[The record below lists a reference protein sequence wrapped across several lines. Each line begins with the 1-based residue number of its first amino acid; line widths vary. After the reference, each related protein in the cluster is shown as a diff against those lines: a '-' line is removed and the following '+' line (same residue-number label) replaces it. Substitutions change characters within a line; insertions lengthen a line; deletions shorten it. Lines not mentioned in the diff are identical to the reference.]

1 MRSLYDFIITP
12 FTERYENEK
21 VIDDKVLIVNTSIE
35 DHKFISKKAIIV
47 KTPLAYNTP
56 IEVGDEVYVHH
67 NIFRRYY
74 GMDGKE
80 KNGSTFFKD
89 NLYFCRFE
97 QIYLYKHHDE
107 LYSNLEY
114 CFVKPIYNKS
124 SFETDKEE
132 PLTGVLKYTNP
143 TLIKQGLNKEALI
156 TFTPNSEFEF
166 IINGERLYCMKSNNI
181 ALQHEYTG
189 DEKEYNPSWAHCS

>member
-1 MRSLYDFIITP
+1 MRSIYNFIITP
-12 FTERYENEK
+12 HNKRYDNEK
-21 VIDDKVLIVNTSIE
+21 IIDDKTLIINTNIE
-35 DHKFISKKAIIV
+35 DHKFISKKAKVIE
-47 KTPLAYNTP
+47 TPMAYNTP
-56 IEVGDEVYVHH
+56 IEAGDEVYVHH

-89 NLYFCRFE
+89 NLYFCRLE
-97 QIYLYKHHDE
+97 QIYLYKRNNE
-107 LYSNLEY
+107 LYSNIDY

-124 SFETDKEE
+124 SLDLDKEQ

-181 ALQHEYTG
+181 ALQHEYEG
-189 DEKEYNPSWAHCS
+189 NEKEYNPSWAHCS

>member
-1 MRSLYDFIITP
+1 MKSIYNFIITP
-12 FTERYENEK
+12 HNKRYDNEK
-21 VIDDKVLIVNTSIE
+21 IIDDKTLIINTNIE
-35 DHKFISKKAIIV
+35 DHKFISKKAKVIE
-47 KTPLAYNTP
+47 TPMAYNTP
-56 IEVGDEVYVHH
+56 IEAGDEVYVHH

-89 NLYFCRFE
+89 NLYFCRLE
-97 QIYLYKHHDE
+97 QIYLYKRNNE
-107 LYSNLEY
+107 LYSNIDY

-124 SFETDKEE
+124 SLDLDKEQ

-143 TLIKQGLNKEALI
+143 NLIKQGLDKEALI

-166 IINGERLYCMKSNNI
+166 IIDGERLYCMKSNNI
-181 ALQHEYTG
+181 ALQHEYEG
-189 DEKEYNPSWAHCS
+189 HEKEYNPSWAHCS

>member
-1 MRSLYDFIITP
+1 MKSIYDFIITP
-12 FTERYENEK
+12 FTDRYENKK
-21 VIDDKVLIVNTSIE
+21 VIDNKELIVNTNIE
-35 DHKFISKKAIIV
+35 DHKFISKKAIVV
-47 KTPLAYNTP
+47 KTPIAYNTP
-56 IEVGDEVYVHH
+56 IEVGAEIYVHH

-97 QIYLYKHHDE
+97 QIYLYKHNDE

-124 SFETDKEE
+124 SFNIDKEE

-181 ALQHEYTG
+181 ALQHEYEG
-189 DEKEYNPSWAHCS
+189 NEKEYNPSWAHCG